1 MRATILPSAMTLA
14 AAALLLAAG
23 CELPPF
29 AALDDAPED
38 PEFIEDFELEGSA
51 EMGEA
56 IYGDRCASCH
66 GDTGEGDGPA
76 GVGMQPP
83 PTDFT
88 DIPLEPQ
95 RAYLVTREGGR
106 AMRLSAGMPA
116 FRAALTEQE
125 LHDVTAYT
133 LEFYEEPEPQQQ
145 QQPDEPEPQPEA
157 AGEQLEQ

>member
-1 MRATILPSAMTLA
+1 MRVTRLASATALA
-14 AAALLLAAG
+14 AAALIVTTG

-38 PEFIEDFELEGSA
+38 PEFVEDFELEGTVEA
-51 EMGEA
+51 GEA
-56 IYGDRCASCH
+56 IYDARCASCH

-88 DIPLEPQ
+88 DVPLDPQ

-106 AMRLSAGMPA
+106 AMGLSAGMPA

-133 LEFYEEPEPQQQ
+133 LAFYEDPEPQQQ
-145 QQPDEPEPQPEA
+145 PEEPEPQPEA
-157 AGEQLEQ
+157 AGEEIEQ